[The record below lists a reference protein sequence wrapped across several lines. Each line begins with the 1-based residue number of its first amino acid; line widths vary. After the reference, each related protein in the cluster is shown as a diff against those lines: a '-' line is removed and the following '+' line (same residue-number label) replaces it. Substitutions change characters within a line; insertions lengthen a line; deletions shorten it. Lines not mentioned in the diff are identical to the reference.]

1 MGRLPKRRNRR
12 ARSRP
17 DKEVRTT
24 DVPLDVC
31 TDVVRRVL
39 AAEIGA
45 VEEPTTGFFRWTQG
59 SPWNR
64 VVYTLR
70 TYGASPGTR
79 IALEARADLA
89 SSPYLLMLLSIVLV
103 TTAGLGVLFLVP
115 FLATAR
121 SERKREVDMFKWLR
135 AIELALTPSQGSYRI
150 AAGALTSAPTPSPV
164 SRKVRLVQPDE
175 GLDGDWREDEER
187 LEAEAPPTGRRL
199 KSR

>member
-45 VEEPTTGFFRWTQG
+45 VEEPTTGFFRWSQG
-59 SPWNR
+59 SPWRR
-64 VVYTLR
+64 VSYTLR
-70 TYGASPGTR
+70 TYAASPGTR

-89 SSPYLLMLLSIVLV
+89 SSPYLLGLLSILLV
-103 TTAGLGVLFLVP
+103 TTAGLGVFFLVP

-150 AAGALTSAPTPSPV
+150 AAGALTSAPDAVSPV
-164 SRKVRLVQPDE
+164 SRMRLVEPDD
-175 GLDGDWREDEER
+175 GLDRDGSEDEETR
-187 LEAEAPPTGRRL
+187 GAEAPPTGRRL